1 MYICTRFLGRSR
13 SIQADV
19 NNSTGDINRPY
30 RWSATDLWEEEISRD
45 LLRFGFLIFLV
56 IGGQGCPQILVKLY
70 WLGGLV
76 FPSEFLK
83 LTRLQNINFVSH
95 VY

>member
-1 MYICTRFLGRSR
+1 VGRGNFQGYVEVWFSDF
-13 SIQADV
+13 S
-19 NNSTGDINRPY
+19 
-30 RWSATDLWEEEISRD
+30 
-45 LLRFGFLIFLV
+45 V

-83 LTRLQNINFVSH
+83 LTRLQYRKFVSH
-95 VY
+95 VYG

>member
-1 MYICTRFLGRSR
+1 VVCNRFVGRGNF
-13 SIQADV
+13 Q
-19 NNSTGDINRPY
+19 
-30 RWSATDLWEEEISRD
+30 
-45 LLRFGFLIFLV
+45 GFVEVWFSDFLV

-76 FPSEFLK
+76 LPSEFLNLIK
-83 LTRLQNINFVSH
+83 LQNKNFVSH

>member
-1 MYICTRFLGRSR
+1 VVCNRFVGRGNF
-13 SIQADV
+13 Q
-19 NNSTGDINRPY
+19 
-30 RWSATDLWEEEISRD
+30 
-45 LLRFGFLIFLV
+45 GFVEVWFSDFYV
-56 IGGQGCPQILVKLY
+56 IGGQGCPQILVDLY

-95 VY
+95 VYLMIHL